1 MSKNSFGDASNLSSV
16 NLGNPTSTYRIESN
30 SSNISAPYYTCKYRV
45 SAFQISSRI
54 FI

>member
-30 SSNISAPYYTCKYRV
+30 SSNIFAPYYTCKYRV